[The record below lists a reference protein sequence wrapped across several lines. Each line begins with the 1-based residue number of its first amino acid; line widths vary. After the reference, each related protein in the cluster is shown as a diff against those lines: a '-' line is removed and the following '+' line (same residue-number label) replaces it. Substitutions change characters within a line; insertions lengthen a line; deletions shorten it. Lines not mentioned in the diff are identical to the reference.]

1 MILNLNQVFNKKD
14 LKFTKK
20 QVNDGLYKSGHI
32 TKEQRDYLDLVDK
45 AEEMHKKKDLTD
57 QKAGN

>member
-1 MILNLNQVFNKKD
+1 MLNLNQVFQGD
-14 LKFTKK
+14 SLKFTKK

-32 TKEQRDYLDLVDK
+32 TKKQRDYLDFVDK

-57 QKAGN
+57 

>member
-57 QKAGN
+57 